1 MNPLWVNS
9 HYYAHQTCNI
19 SVPYA
24 GYEVILA
31 RKTLF
36 DRVDVLTK
44 SEFRAMVQDVIP
56 HYKFRAKKGGILC
69 ITRNSLWSSGGSIRV
84 GCISVL

>member
-1 MNPLWVNS
+1 MNPLRVNS

-19 SVPYA
+19 SVPSA
-24 GYEVILA
+24 GYEAILA

-44 SEFRAMVQDVIP
+44 SDFGAMLQDVIP
-56 HYKFRAKKGGILC
+56 LLVFC
-69 ITRNSLWSSGGSIRV
+69 E
-84 GCISVL
+84 